1 MSHPLLSAGDAS
13 SAARRW
19 RDAARTGKQAVAG
32 GVAAP
37 AQPFLVAWLAKE
49 LGRPIC
55 VVCPDVKHQEEF
67 FHDLRFWD
75 DRALLVPDLELS
87 APGAVTDPELAAARL
102 GALHELRG
110 ADRPVV
116 VFTVDGLDHAAPS
129 PAQLQSETKTLRR
142 GEALAPQD
150 LVAELERTGFV
161 RVAMAAV
168 RGQYAVRG
176 GIVDVFPWQTALPV
190 RLEFFGDELES
201 LRSYDPD
208 SQRSVETMESCEICL
223 GAAEGKD
230 SGTAR
235 DYLPAK

>member
-75 DRALLVPDLELS
+75 ERALLVPDLELS

-116 VFTVDGLDHAAPS
+116 VFTADGLDHAAPS

-150 LVAELERTGFV
+150 LLAELERTGFV
-161 RVAMAAV
+161 RVATAAV
-168 RGQYAVRG
+168 RGHYAVRG
-176 GIVDVFPWQTALPV
+176 GIIDVFPWQTALPV

-230 SGTAR
+230 
-235 DYLPAK
+235 

>member
-19 RDAARTGKQAVAG
+19 RDAARTGKTAVAG

-87 APGAVTDPELAAARL
+87 APGAVTDPELSAARL

-142 GEALAPQD
+142 GEELAPQD
-150 LVAELERTGFV
+150 LVAEL
-161 RVAMAAV
+161 
-168 RGQYAVRG
+168 
-176 GIVDVFPWQTALPV
+176 
-190 RLEFFGDELES
+190 
-201 LRSYDPD
+201 
-208 SQRSVETMESCEICL
+208 
-223 GAAEGKD
+223 
-230 SGTAR
+230 
-235 DYLPAK
+235 